1 MDVLVSNL
9 FVDKHLG
16 SSRED
21 LLHHFTINIRQSIIA
36 PKMT

>member
-1 MDVLVSNL
+1 MDIFVSNL
-9 FVDKHLG
+9 FDNKHLG